1 MPKKFQ
7 VYLLFSCLLF
17 TADRLTKYLAL
28 KKLPGEGV
36 FLTDYFKLRAFFNP
50 NLSFSLPLPNLPAIV
65 LAILVIG
72 LLIYLLAV
80 IISRRQPGSPA
91 VMLML
96 TGALANLLDRFRFG
110 AIVDFI
116 DLSFF
121 PAFNLA
127 DAYIVSGALWLI
139 LSFKRATSKPKPVP
153 AADRPTPHNP
163 PND

>member
-7 VYLLFSCLLF
+7 LYLLVSFLLF
-17 TADRLTKYLAL
+17 TADRLTKYLSL

-50 NLSFSLPLPNLPAIV
+50 NISLGLPLPNLPAVILTV
-65 LAILVIG
+65 AIIG

-80 IISRRQPGSPA
+80 MIAKKTPGALA
-91 VMLML
+91 VILML
-96 TGALANLLDRFRFG
+96 TGAFGNLLDRLRFG

-116 DLSFF
+116 DFNFF

-127 DAYIVSGALWLI
+127 DAYIVIGALLLI
-139 LSFKRATSKPKPVP
+139 FNFSR
-153 AADRPTPHNP
+153 NP
-163 PND
+163 RYKYKN